1 MSLRGPCIAFP
12 PLGSR
17 CKLEISPVN
26 PPLHPI
32 QHWGYLGCTARGS
45 LGMRMDLV
53 SARCRLRLA
62 TSRLRRRRRAAR
74 GGAGCAAGHRRPQAL
89 PAGWRRGGR
98 GRWRVLM
105 GSGAPAEDRGA
116 KRAGFETRSSGMK
129 TEVLTQL
136 GLQSLLIASF
146 ALLSLLSH
154 FPQLLFHIFSFS

>member
-45 LGMRMDLV
+45 LGMRMGLV

-98 GRWRVLM
+98 GRWRVPYYCFMEIDL
-105 GSGAPAEDRGA
+105 G
-116 KRAGFETRSSGMK
+116 TY
-129 TEVLTQL
+129 LTPPCFPYHCYFP
-136 GLQSLLIASF
+136 LITCN
-146 ALLSLLSH
+146 
-154 FPQLLFHIFSFS
+154 